1 MPVFPQYNAL
11 FIHIPKNAGRSI
23 EAALFPPGVGSA
35 SGRRSWANRAAH
47 LAQNLTTN
55 RAAPRFLVGTRD
67 VSLSAQHLTLAEI
80 RLLGLLPE
88 HGAQPMFTFC
98 VVRDPY
104 ARAISSVVH
113 FRKRLGDRYRLDPR
127 PSAAQI
133 ERALDVWADIEP
145 LDHNLRAHRRPQAD
159 FVFGRDTPNAMD
171 MTLRFERL
179 EADFEILK
187 ARIGAVDA
195 ALPWIGRS
203 PAPHAACAELLTPA
217 ARRVVER
224 VFEADFE
231 RFGYDVMRV
240 AA

>member
-1 MPVFPQYNAL
+1 
-11 FIHIPKNAGRSI
+11 
-23 EAALFPPGVGSA
+23 
-35 SGRRSWANRAAH
+35 
-47 LAQNLTTN
+47 
-55 RAAPRFLVGTRD
+55 
-67 VSLSAQHLTLAEI
+67 
-80 RLLGLLPE
+80 
-88 HGAQPMFTFC
+88 
-98 VVRDPY
+98 
-104 ARAISSVVH
+104 
-113 FRKRLGDRYRLDPR
+113 
-127 PSAAQI
+127 
-133 ERALDVWADIEP
+133 
-145 LDHNLRAHRRPQAD
+145 
-159 FVFGRDTPNAMD
+159 